1 MDTSMFILSPKLKG
15 PLHMVMLL
23 DNSYVF
29 DSASLTD
36 LKKQFEVLDQHIFQK
51 EFRSFVHIDLI
62 YFDGFEVKKINN
74 QSNGSFL
81 KCLEIF
87 GLPKIGEALTQSLD
101 QIESIIKKGPL
112 IKPWLFIFHQ
122 GFKVGDIP
130 WDRLIKLSN
139 EKKLFFRGF
148 ILNQTIKLNAIQDGI
163 TSLPYIKLKPGKI
176 PDMLEFIFKLC
187 QQRVGMPEDQS
198 IKLPSKEAFALWGEP
213 VTK

>member
-1 MDTSMFILSPKLKG
+1 MDTSMFNLSPKLKE

-81 KCLEIF
+81 KCLEIS

>member
-1 MDTSMFILSPKLKG
+1 MDTSMFNLSPKLKE

-176 PDMLEFIFKLC
+176 SDMLEFIFKLC